1 MCIWAMPSHLL
12 VESIL
17 LLLLPLKR
25 EYLCTTLLSKNVFKN
40 FVLGILLLNFIFFH
54 SLPWLR
60 DNSQNSLGSVFDV
73 KQFCLWFS
81 KYLDICLFS
90 AEIFYLCSQNVKYL
104 SWKRLYMKHEK
115 NAYKFFYITFVIGL
129 DILVDGFLS
138 RHEK

>member
-1 MCIWAMPSHLL
+1 M
-12 VESIL
+12 
-17 LLLLPLKR
+17 
-25 EYLCTTLLSKNVFKN
+25 FKN

-60 DNSQNSLGSVFDV
+60 DNYQNSLGSVFDV
-73 KQFCLWFS
+73 TVLFVIFKI
-81 KYLDICLFS
+81 LDICLLS
-90 AEIFYLCSQNVKYL
+90 AEILYICSQNVRYL

-129 DILVDGFLS
+129 DTLVDGFLS

>member
-1 MCIWAMPSHLL
+1 MPSHLL

-40 FVLGILLLNFIFFH
+40 FVLGILLLNFMFFH

-73 KQFCLWFS
+73 TVLFVFFKIPR
-81 KYLDICLFS
+81 YLPFLCRDILPMQPKC
-90 AEIFYLCSQNVKYL
+90 EIFELEKTL
-104 SWKRLYMKHEK
+104 HE
-115 NAYKFFYITFVIGL
+115 T
-129 DILVDGFLS
+129 
-138 RHEK
+138 